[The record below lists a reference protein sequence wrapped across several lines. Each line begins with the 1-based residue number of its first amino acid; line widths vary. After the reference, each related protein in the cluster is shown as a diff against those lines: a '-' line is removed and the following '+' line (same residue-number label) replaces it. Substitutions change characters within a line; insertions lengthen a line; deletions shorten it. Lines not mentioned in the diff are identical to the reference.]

1 MSRIGNK
8 VIQVPASVTVTV
20 SPENYVVV
28 KGPKAQLEYQFNQ
41 RLGIKLEGDTITVT
55 RPNDEIFSRKIHGT
69 TRALIANMVT
79 GVSEGFKKQL
89 EIRGVGYRAAVQDN
103 IVNLS
108 MGFSHPVNLEIP
120 AGITVTIP
128 KNTDVIIE
136 GADKQAPT
144 LLLRTRHF
152 LLHDVE
158 VVFVIFSVAL
168 SAILPIDTR
177 KLLRNKSLFGIVNF
191 ITSLYTSK

>member
-8 VIQVPASVTVTV
+8 VIQVPAGVTVTV

-28 KGPKAQLEYQFNQ
+28 KGPKGELEFQFNQ
-41 RLGIKLEGDTITVT
+41 SLDINLDNSEITIK

-69 TRALIANMVT
+69 TRALLANMVT

-89 EIRGVGYRAAVQDN
+89 EIRGVGYRASLQGN

-108 MGFSHPVNLEIP
+108 MGYSHPVELEIP
-120 AGITVTIP
+120 AGIKVTIP

-136 GADKQAPT
+136 GADKQ
-144 LLLRTRHF
+144 
-152 LLHDVE
+152 
-158 VVFVIFSVAL
+158 VVGEFAAKIRA
-168 SAILPIDTR
+168 TR
-177 KLLRNKSLFGIVNF
+177 KPEPYLGKGIRYVDEYVPRKAGK
-191 ITSLYTSK
+191 TAK